1 MLFMRTFHLYISE
14 LLMPF
19 IWLVCDGCRAS
30 KEEHSQKNHM
40 IVEDGYNLGRDWLVE
55 RAEAGS
61 HFKGIWWRA
70 DIEWREGLL
79 EPGHEGS

>member
-1 MLFMRTFHLYISE
+1 MRQTY
-14 LLMPF
+14 
-19 IWLVCDGCRAS
+19 RAS

-61 HFKGIWWRA
+61 HFKGIWWKA
-70 DIEWREGLL
+70 DVEWREGLL
-79 EPGHEGS
+79 DPGHEGSYLSRHT